1 MRNNP
6 FLTVVVSTVLSA
18 ALLPLLINILYRLN
32 FKDFLA
38 KKENKEKDNKV
49 FVQLQGH
56 KVGTP
61 KSGGLVWVIVFPVIA
76 FYLFGDTVLN
86 RILIIPMLLVGLI
99 GLIDDSQKILNF
111 RWDSILRVTK
121 LVFFLLIAAGTSI
134 NLMQFNGVFYNLL
147 TLGFLTV
154 VFLSYINAFNI
165 NDGLDGLMTGQAVWI
180 FTGMLILTLLKDQND
195 FAIYYSILLGSLIAF
210 LYFNVH
216 PARVFMGDVGS
227 TTVGALGF
235 TLAVASANLWPFV
248 VMSVPSIIIAASSL
262 IQIFSLKFLNRK
274 VFRIAPLHHHFQA
287 VGWEETKV
295 TQRFWIFQMFCV
307 FLSLAIFS

>member
-1 MRNNP
+1 MTANP
-6 FLTVVVSTVLSA
+6 FQVLVVSTVLSA
-18 ALLPLLINILYRLN
+18 ALLPILIGILYKLN

-61 KSGGLVWVIVFPVIA
+61 KSGGLVWVIVFPIIS
-76 FYLFGDTVLN
+76 FYLFGDTLLN
-86 RILIIPMLLVGLI
+86 RILIIPMLLVGFI

-111 RWDSILRVTK
+111 RWDSILRVGK
-121 LVFFLLIAAGTSI
+121 MILFLLIAAGTSI
-134 NLMQFNGVFYNLL
+134 NLMQFIGVFYSLI
-147 TLGFLTV
+147 TLGFLTI
-154 VFLSYINAFNI
+154 VFISYINAFNI
-165 NDGLDGLMTGQAVWI
+165 NDGLDGLMTGQAIWI
-180 FTGMLILTLLKDQND
+180 FTGMLILTLLQDQNTYP
-195 FAIYYSILLGSLIAF
+195 IYYSILVGSLIAF

-227 TTVGALGF
+227 TSLGALGF
-235 TLAVASANLWPFV
+235 TLAVASGNLWAFV
-248 VMSVPSIIIAASSL
+248 VMSIPSIVIAASSL

-274 VFRIAPLHHHFQA
+274 IFRIAPLHHHFQA
-287 VGWEETKV
+287 IGWEETKV